1 MSSVVPK
8 AEELQKL
15 IATHKGP
22 VVMLNLLKFRAR
34 AEGELGTGEEA
45 YMRYADAVRPFLAEA
60 GAKILWGGRP
70 AALLIGDASDNWDA
84 VAIVKYPTVK
94 AFLEMAMNS
103 EYQKIHAHREAGL
116 ERTALIACSTMAE
129 FAGT

>member
-34 AEGELGTGEEA
+34 AEGESGTGEEA
-45 YMRYADAVRPFLAEA
+45 YLRYANAAREFLDQV
-60 GAKILWGGRP
+60 GAKILWAGRSV
-70 AALLIGDASDNWDA
+70 AMLIGDDSDNWDA
-84 VAIVKYPTVK
+84 VAIVQYPSVK
-94 AFLEMAMNS
+94 AFLEMVMNPD
-103 EYQKIHAHREAGL
+103 YQKIHAHREAGL
-116 ERTALIACSTMAE
+116 ERTGFIACASMDE
-129 FAGT
+129 FANR